1 MRTAA
6 TIMATVTT
14 TAIIMLINMRKLFNV
29 FICAFVAVALVS
41 CSKEQAG
48 EPFML
53 FEVHGKVIDADGN
66 PLEGINVISGQAD
79 VEKTNLNGVFSFF
92 GRAVPS
98 DHVLLTFEDKD
109 GDKNGGEFV
118 KKTMEIPL
126 VQKSPGSGNIVGTFF
141 AGDVEVVMVS
151 KNMEMN
157 PDSGLIPQGN
167 RN

>member
-1 MRTAA
+1 
-6 TIMATVTT
+6 
-14 TAIIMLINMRKLFNV
+14 
-29 FICAFVAVALVS
+29 
-41 CSKEQAG
+41 
-48 EPFML
+48 ML
-53 FEVHGKVIDADGN
+53 FEVHGKVIDVDGN
-66 PLEGINVISGQAD
+66 PLEGIHVISGQAD
-79 VEKTNLNGVFSFF
+79 IQKTNINGVFTFF
-92 GRAVPS
+92 GRSVPS

-109 GDKNGGEFV
+109 GDQNGGEFL
-118 KKTMEIPL
+118 KKTMEISL

>member
-6 TIMATVTT
+6 TITVTAT
-14 TAIIMLINMRKLFNV
+14 ITIMLINMRKLSKI
-29 FICAFVAVALVS
+29 FICAFAAVSFVS
-41 CSKEQAG
+41 CSKEQSG

-53 FEVHGKVIDADGN
+53 FEVHGKVIDVDGN
-66 PLEGINVISGQAD
+66 PLEGIHVISGQAD
-79 VEKTNLNGVFSFF
+79 IQKTNINGVFTFF
-92 GRAVPS
+92 GRSVPS

-109 GDKNGGEFV
+109 GDQNGGEFL
-118 KKTMEIPL
+118 KKTMEISL

>member
-6 TIMATVTT
+6 TITVTAT
-14 TAIIMLINMRKLFNV
+14 ITIMLINMRKLSKI
-29 FICAFVAVALVS
+29 FICAFAAVSFVS
-41 CSKEQAG
+41 CSKEQSG

-53 FEVHGKVIDADGN
+53 FEVHGKVIDVDGN
-66 PLEGINVISGQAD
+66 PLEGIHVISGQAD
-79 VEKTNLNGVFSFF
+79 IQKTNINGVFTFF
-92 GRAVPS
+92 GRSVPS

-109 GDKNGGEFV
+109 GDQNGGEFV
-118 KKTMEIPL
+118 KKTMEISL